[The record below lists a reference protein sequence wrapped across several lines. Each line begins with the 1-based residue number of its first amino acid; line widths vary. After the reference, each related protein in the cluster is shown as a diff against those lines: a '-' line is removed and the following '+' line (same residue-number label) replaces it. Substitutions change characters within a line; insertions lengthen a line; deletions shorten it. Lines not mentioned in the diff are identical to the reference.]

1 MDFTDGNI
9 LSVFIKGITVEK
21 KIKTKKKNGDMPF
34 LPTKFI
40 QSVKSL
46 VNCEHYS
53 SCQLQRESPTE
64 TSIGILQRAL
74 ELFTFQ
80 LHCKLLF
87 FTDKI
92 TDGLKSRRCYLAVF

>member
-21 KIKTKKKNGDMPF
+21 KIKKKKKNGDMPF

-74 ELFTFQ
+74 ELFTSQ
-80 LHCKLLF
+80 LHC
-87 FTDKI
+87 
-92 TDGLKSRRCYLAVF
+92 